1 MNIQYK
7 PDRAVVPVT
16 GVIDEAMMLQ
26 LVAAIRQL
34 HQEYFYTHIELEVN
48 SPGGQAMALAYCV
61 SAMDALRAQGV
72 RFTTR
77 ALMAVSSAGAN
88 LVSLGDVR
96 EAQRGALFVYHQ
108 TRVGAMETVT
118 VQSARQI
125 VSNVNEIDGRYLS
138 RLARRARQSNAMRPA
153 WRLKDFTDDDYATM
167 AILLIVAGAGPAT
180 LRGKTSNRRS
190 LLQGLRRHMDACL
203 QDEDDRLLK
212 DLYQGLFELD
222 TTITA
227 ALALELRLVD
237 TITGFAPRKKP
248 KAPAAHLC
256 IPEWAPLYRPN
267 GQVPRGNLCRH
278 TLVLGETGAGKTL
291 SGVLPVVGAVMAPEN
306 RTVGC
311 ALIIDPKREIQ
322 PYVKQLQHD
331 GVTVH
336 DIDVGPAKSARS

>member
-34 HQEYFYTHIELEVN
+34 HHRSISTRISSLEVN

-138 RLARRARQSNAMRPA
+138 RLARQARRNNVGTRPA
-153 WRLKDFTDDDYATM
+153 WRLKDFTD
-167 AILLIVAGAGPAT
+167 G
-180 LRGKTSNRRS
+180 
-190 LLQGLRRHMDACL
+190 
-203 QDEDDRLLK
+203 RLG
-212 DLYQGLFELD
+212 DHG
-222 TTITA
+222 
-227 ALALELRLVD
+227 V
-237 TITGFAPRKKP
+237 
-248 KAPAAHLC
+248 PAACRRRRAGH
-256 IPEWAPLYRPN
+256 AP
-267 GQVPRGNLCRH
+267 G
-278 TLVLGETGAGKTL
+278 
-291 SGVLPVVGAVMAPEN
+291 
-306 RTVGC
+306 
-311 ALIIDPKREIQ
+311 
-322 PYVKQLQHD
+322 
-331 GVTVH
+331 
-336 DIDVGPAKSARS
+336 